1 MATATERPA
10 PDVTRFEAGAVLVA
24 AGAVVLLISLFF
36 DWYEPGRSAW
46 QVFEVWDL
54 VLAALALTALWTA
67 AEHVWSA
74 GPLPQRWLLV
84 PGLAALVI
92 VVESLLNHPPAA
104 IGSAPM
110 VGIWLALGASM
121 AMAIGAAMSIAR
133 VSVAIQIS
141 DGAAS
146 ARGGAGTWSRGLP
159 ARIRHRGRM
168 PHSASGPEGNDD
180 SPPMTTSGRAAP
192 GAPSSQHERPTEET
206 RVLGEHRGAPPP
218 PA

>member
-1 MATATERPA
+1 MATATERPT
-10 PDVTRFEAGAVLVA
+10 PDVTRLDAGAVLVA

-54 VLAALALTALWTA
+54 VLAALALTALWAA

-74 GPLPQRWLLV
+74 GPRPQRWLLV

-159 ARIRHRGRM
+159 VRIRHRGRM
-168 PHSASGPEGNDD
+168 PSASGPEGNDG

-192 GAPSSQHERPTEET
+192 GGPSSQHERPTAET